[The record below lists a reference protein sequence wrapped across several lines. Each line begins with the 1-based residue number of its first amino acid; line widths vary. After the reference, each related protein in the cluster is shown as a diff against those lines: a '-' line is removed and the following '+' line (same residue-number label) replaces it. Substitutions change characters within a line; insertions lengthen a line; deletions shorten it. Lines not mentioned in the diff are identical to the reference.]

1 MKQWIAVCLT
11 VSILLTLCACGQM
24 EPQDGGTT
32 PSEASTTTTTAGTE
46 SATASVTESTAA
58 TTGGTTPSAPSGT
71 SATTGN
77 TTTGGTTTT
86 AAKPTTT
93 TTTAV
98 TTTTTTTV
106 TTTTVTTTTTTAATK
121 PTVPLQPGSI
131 EGKDLWVG
139 DRMYDIT
146 ITDTAGQTVKLSDLL
161 QEKELVVLNY
171 WFVNCS
177 FCIKEFPAM
186 SAAYAAYRDRVAV
199 YAVNPIDRES
209 AVLQFRQNNP
219 DLAFPIASGPYEWA
233 QAFRIT
239 GYPTTV
245 VIGKDGIIKK
255 IHTGAIVNE
264 SDWTAMFEQYM

>member
-1 MKQWIAVCLT
+1 
-11 VSILLTLCACGQM
+11 M

-32 PSEASTTTTTAGTE
+32 PSEASTTTTTADTE
-46 SATASVTESTAA
+46 KATASATESTAA
-58 TTGGTTPSAPSGT
+58 TTGGTTTAATSGT
-71 SATTGN
+71 STTSGT
-77 TTTGGTTTT
+77 TTTGGTTTAAEPT
-86 AAKPTTT
+86 A

-106 TTTTVTTTTTTAATK
+106 TTTVTTTTTTAATK

-177 FCIKEFPAM
+177 FCIREFPAM

-219 DLAFPIASGPYEWA
+219 DLAFPIASGPYGWA

-264 SDWTAMFEQYM
+264 SDWIAMFEQYM